1 MSKIDVFFGLNRRN
15 GEQFVKNVANISG
28 LFTLSISALVEYQ
41 LSEGNIK
48 NGVCGQDYLDSV
60 INKTAIS
67 ALDYQK
73 TIVWLD
79 YEFLSR
85 EEVYREFHSRA
96 NLIFVDLPSEMMD
109 SKVSDIA
116 YVERR
121 KKCLEIASR
130 VIEVKEVDNEELVRK
145 VAESL
150 D

>member
-1 MSKIDVFFGLNRRN
+1 MSKIDVFFGLNRRS
-15 GEQFVKNVANISG
+15 GEQFVKNVGNISG
-28 LFTLSISALVEYQ
+28 LFTLSISALVEYE

-48 NGVCGQDYLDSV
+48 NEVCGQGYLDRV

-67 ALDYQK
+67 ALEYQK

-85 EEVYREFHSRA
+85 EEVYREFSDRA
-96 NLIFVDLPSEMMD
+96 NLIFVDLPRGMMD
-109 SKVSDIA
+109 SKVSEIA
-116 YVERR
+116 FDERR

-130 VIEVKEVDNEELVRK
+130 VIEVKQIDNKELVRK

-150 D
+150 